1 MKVEL
6 EFNLEDFFINEN
18 SKEFWT
24 VKGNEGYE
32 FFLGKADVLMLSIG
46 AGQLF
51 DFEAYINGKFGRD
64 ILVDFKTSTFLI
76 ENTSGLIDKQG
87 EAIINI
93 KIKPIIGGIEN
104 FHS

>member
-6 EFNLEDFFINEN
+6 EFNLNDFIIDEN

-32 FFLGKADVLMLSIG
+32 FFLDKADVLMLSIG
-46 AGQLF
+46 AGQYF

-64 ILVDFKTSTFLI
+64 ILADFKTSTFLI
-76 ENTSGLIDKQG
+76 ENTRGLIDKQG
-87 EAIINI
+87 EAFISF

-104 FHS
+104 F